1 MNTHCLHPGR
11 KHQLIRWTIDCC
23 WNRTNVYFQLQ
34 LLSLS
39 LGMVKNDRKKQYEL
53 VSSKIQTDGNGK
65 ETTEGRKEG
74 ETNYLTHFIYGYLG
88 NNRKTLAHS

>member
-1 MNTHCLHPGR
+1 M
-11 KHQLIRWTIDCC
+11 
-23 WNRTNVYFQLQ
+23 
-34 LLSLS
+34 LSL
-39 LGMVKNDRKKQYEL
+39 LCMVKNDRKKQYEL

-74 ETNYLTHFIYGYLG
+74 ETNYLTGTEHILFTVIWG

>member
-1 MNTHCLHPGR
+1 MSSSWPKTSADTMDDRLLLEQNKCLFSTTAVVIVRH
-11 KHQLIRWTIDCC
+11 
-23 WNRTNVYFQLQ
+23 
-34 LLSLS
+34 
-39 LGMVKNDRKKQYEL
+39 VKNDRKKQYEL

-74 ETNYLTHFIYGYLG
+74 ETNYLTHFIYGNLG